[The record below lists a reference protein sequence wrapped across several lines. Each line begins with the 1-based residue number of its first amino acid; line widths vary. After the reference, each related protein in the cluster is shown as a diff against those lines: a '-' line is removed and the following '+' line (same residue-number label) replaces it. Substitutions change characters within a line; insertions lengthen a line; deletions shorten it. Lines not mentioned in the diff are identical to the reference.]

1 MTKLTQHKTKMSLE
15 ITNQI
20 RIQDHPDFWYTVE
33 DIYLDVGSSGC
44 TISYCESRTETGE
57 EKRINHICMDEK
69 TALAVANAIY
79 KLFKS

>member
-1 MTKLTQHKTKMSLE
+1 MSLE